1 MNIVIPKPVN
11 EVLNI
16 LYENNYEGYI
26 VGGTIRNLVMEEKPT
41 IYYIATNAKVEELN
55 RLFKSYQTRFCGEN
69 NSTFAIDYPK
79 FPMEISQYKSKD
91 NTLEEHLALSD
102 FTMNALAYSDEDG
115 LIDYYTGVLDIKN
128 KIIRLNGQ
136 DDEVFTRNPIAILR
150 AIRLSAEYA
159 MRIDVQTRNYMFEN
173 RENLGNVPV
182 ERLRDE
188 LSKLLVTPRAEFY
201 LKNYLDIFLEFIP
214 ELALMEGFS
223 QNNLHHIYD
232 VLEHT
237 FVTMKAI
244 EPDLDLRLVM
254 LFHDLAKPLTYSQD
268 EKGVGHFKDHAK
280 KSAEMAREILNRLK
294 FSKKIIQRVIKL
306 IEYHDYPIPE
316 SEPLVKA
323 FLTKFDP
330 DDIEALFKV
339 KKANYYGKNPAY
351 ATELTKIDEEY
362 ERVKTIRRKASFI
375 KKKELKINGKELVS
389 LGVGQ
394 KDIGAVLT
402 ALHERVL
409 DGEVK
414 NNHEK
419 LVSYVI
425 EFILPNLKEE
435 EQTLKKVA

>member
-1 MNIVIPKPVN
+1 MTKVRYNNKKVKKYGGENINIVIPKPVN

-214 ELALMEGFS
+214 ELALM
-223 QNNLHHIYD
+223 
-232 VLEHT
+232 
-237 FVTMKAI
+237 
-244 EPDLDLRLVM
+244 
-254 LFHDLAKPLTYSQD
+254 
-268 EKGVGHFKDHAK
+268 
-280 KSAEMAREILNRLK
+280 
-294 FSKKIIQRVIKL
+294 
-306 IEYHDYPIPE
+306 
-316 SEPLVKA
+316 
-323 FLTKFDP
+323 
-330 DDIEALFKV
+330 
-339 KKANYYGKNPAY
+339 
-351 ATELTKIDEEY
+351 
-362 ERVKTIRRKASFI
+362 
-375 KKKELKINGKELVS
+375 
-389 LGVGQ
+389 
-394 KDIGAVLT
+394 
-402 ALHERVL
+402 
-409 DGEVK
+409 
-414 NNHEK
+414 
-419 LVSYVI
+419 
-425 EFILPNLKEE
+425 
-435 EQTLKKVA
+435 